1 MGPIF
6 LLGSPRSGTTLLR
19 LLLTAHPDI
28 VIAPES
34 SFLTWF
40 LGTYGDWQVSDCDSP
55 RREKFVSDLMDARKF
70 STWGISAAEIDEAIR
85 ETLPTTY
92 AELVAIPYE
101 RYCVKIGKPG
111 ARWGDKNNVHM
122 DFVQPI
128 ADLFPDCV
136 FLHIVRDVRDCFV
149 SGQDIRTQGSDSP
162 FTPQLETDPAEFAR
176 GWDEQNQNVVRN
188 LNAFPSSRWAR
199 IRYEDLVESPQR
211 TLEPVLAEWGMEW
224 SPAMLNFHEA
234 NRAQNLE
241 PTETSDW
248 KRLVSEPVTDSRV
261 GRYRTALS
269 DADITALNT
278 AGHTT
283 LDQFG
288 YFDEPLDRQN

>member
-19 LLLTAHPDI
+19 LLLTAHPEI

-40 LGTYGDWQVSDCDSP
+40 LGDFGDWQVSDCASP
-55 RREKFVSDLMDARKF
+55 RREKFVAELMDARKF
-70 STWGISAAEIDEAIR
+70 STWGISAAEIDKAIR
-85 ETLPTTY
+85 ETLPTNY
-92 AELVAIPYE
+92 AELVAIPYL
-101 RYCVKIGKPG
+101 RYCAKIGKPH

-128 ADLFPDCV
+128 AELFPDCV

-149 SGQDIRTQGSDSP
+149 SGQDIRIQGSDSP
-162 FTPQLETDPAEFAR
+162 FMPKLATDPTEFAR
-176 GWDEQNQNVVRN
+176 GWDEQNQDVIRQ
-188 LNAFPSSRWAR
+188 LNTFPPSRWAR
-199 IRYEDLVESPQR
+199 IRYEDLVVSPQR
-211 TLEPVLAEWGMEW
+211 TLEPVLSEWGMEW
-224 SPAMLNFHEA
+224 SSAMLDFHEA

-241 PTETSDW
+241 PTETSEW
-248 KRLVSEPVTDSRV
+248 KRLVSEPVTDTRI
-261 GRYRTALS
+261 GRYQSVLS
-269 DADITALNT
+269 DADIAALDR

-283 LDQFG
+283 LEQFG
-288 YFDEPLDRQN
+288 YLDDRLDRHN